1 MSAASNTWSRT
12 VKKAVLAVSILVGLY
27 LFTFVV
33 TRIVLSSLFQG
44 IETQRA
50 TGLSAVASAAFL
62 PLPPYQSAEGLLQ
75 SGGINN
81 VVRAVSFAFETPR
94 LETAESH
101 LMEITQQSG
110 GFLDE
115 FKIRRQSNA
124 ISWLQARLRL
134 RADTL
139 DSALTK
145 IRTLGEIRQ
154 ENESSENT
162 YAEKESLNAQIESKR
177 SELERLTEIVKHR
190 TGSLSDTVAAE
201 EKISERRNE
210 LNDLE
215 KRWRKLESR
224 VEYALVEIQISEQ
237 YQAHLDLRP
246 ALISSDLR
254 NSLIEGVE
262 GIIVSLGAVLSF
274 LLRYGLAL
282 VVWLGIL
289 YWPSRS
295 LWRRYRNAHPL
306 PSQSST

>member
-1 MSAASNTWSRT
+1 MSVASSTWFRPL
-12 VKKAVLAVSILVGLY
+12 KRVLVALSILAGLY

-33 TRIVLSSLFQG
+33 ARMVLSSLFQG

-50 TGLSAVASAAFL
+50 TGLSAVFPAAYLTL
-62 PLPPYQSAEGLLQ
+62 PAYQSAEGLLQ
-75 SGGINN
+75 SGGIN
-81 VVRAVSFAFETPR
+81 VVRAVSLVFETPQ

-101 LMEITQQSG
+101 MMEITKQSG

-124 ISWLQARLRL
+124 SSWMEARLRL

-139 DSALTK
+139 DSTLTK

-154 ENESSENT
+154 ETESSENT
-162 YAEKESLNAQIESKR
+162 YAEKESLNAQLDSKR
-177 SELERLTEIVKHR
+177 SELTRLTDIVKHR

-201 EKISERRNE
+201 EKVSERRNE

-224 VEYALVEIQISEQ
+224 VEYALVEIQIFEK
-237 YQAHLDLRP
+237 YQAHLDLRT
-246 ALISSDLR
+246 ALLSSDLR
-254 NSLIEGVE
+254 NSLIEGIE
-262 GIIVSLGAVLSF
+262 GMIVSLGAVLGF

-295 LWRRYRNAHPL
+295 LWRRYRRAQTLAPL
-306 PSQSST
+306 AGA

>member
-1 MSAASNTWSRT
+1 MSVASSTWFRPL
-12 VKKAVLAVSILVGLY
+12 KRVLVALSILAGLY

-33 TRIVLSSLFQG
+33 ARMVLSSLFQG

-50 TGLSAVASAAFL
+50 TGLSAVFPAAYLTL
-62 PLPPYQSAEGLLQ
+62 PAYQSAEGLLQ
-75 SGGINN
+75 SGGIN
-81 VVRAVSFAFETPR
+81 VVRAVSLAVEAPQ

-101 LMEITQQSG
+101 MMEITKQSG

-124 ISWLQARLRL
+124 SSWMEARLRL

-139 DSALTK
+139 DSTLTK

-154 ENESSENT
+154 ETESSENT
-162 YAEKESLNAQIESKR
+162 YAEKESLNAQLDSKR
-177 SELERLTEIVKHR
+177 SELTRLTDIVKHR

-201 EKISERRNE
+201 EKVSERRNE

-224 VEYALVEIQISEQ
+224 VEYALVEIQIFEK
-237 YQAHLDLRP
+237 YQAHLDLRT
-246 ALISSDLR
+246 ALLSSDLR
-254 NSLIEGVE
+254 NSLIEGIE
-262 GIIVSLGAVLSF
+262 GMIVSLGAVLGF

-295 LWRRYRNAHPL
+295 LWRRYRRAQTLAPL
-306 PSQSST
+306 AGA